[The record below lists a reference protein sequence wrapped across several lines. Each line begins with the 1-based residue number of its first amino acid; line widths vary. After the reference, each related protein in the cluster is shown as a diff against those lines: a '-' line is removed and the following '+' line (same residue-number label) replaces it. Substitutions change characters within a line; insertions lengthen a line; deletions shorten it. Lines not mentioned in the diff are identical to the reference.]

1 MQFVLEVRDLRVDY
15 VSDGLPSARVLR
27 GITLNVA
34 EHEGLGILGE
44 SGCGKTTFALALLRL
59 LPDSA
64 TVREGSICLMG
75 RDLLQFT
82 EREMEKLRGAQL
94 SIVFQDPSSALHP
107 VRRVGVQLIDV
118 IGAHRPDLS
127 REQRRELSEATLKE
141 VGLADTER
149 IFSSYPHELSGG
161 QRQRVVIAQALVCR
175 PGLLVADEPTSSLDA
190 TVQAEILALL
200 NRLRRERRLSL
211 IFISHN
217 PAVISE
223 VADRVVVLYAGQIV
237 EEGSAREVL
246 ASPLHP
252 FTQALL
258 SCLGTDKGLN
268 KVSRATPLPGAPPD
282 PAKTP
287 LGCAFAPRCKDR
299 MAECERQMPAEVC
312 AQPGRHVRC
321 FKYGG

>member
-1 MQFVLEVRDLRVDY
+1 MQFLLEVRDLRVDY
-15 VSDGLPSARVLR
+15 VSDGLPPAWVLR
-27 GITLNVA
+27 GITLTVA
-34 EHEGLGILGE
+34 EGECLGILGE
-44 SGCGKTTFALALLRL
+44 SGCGKTTLALALLGL

-64 TVREGSICLMG
+64 ALREGSICLRG
-75 RDLLQFT
+75 RDLLRFT
-82 EREMEKLRGAQL
+82 EREIEKLRGEEL

-107 VRRVGVQLIDV
+107 VRRVGAQLTDV
-118 IGAHRPDLS
+118 IYAHRPGLS
-127 REQRRELSEATLKE
+127 GGQRRELGEATLKE

-149 IFSSYPHELSGG
+149 IFFSYPHELSGG

-175 PGLLVADEPTSSLDA
+175 PALLIADEPTSSLDT

-223 VADRVVVLYAGQIV
+223 VADRVVVIYAGQIV

-246 ASPLHP
+246 VSPLHP

-258 SCLGTDKGLN
+258 SCLPTDKGGSQVFPAAALLGT
-268 KVSRATPLPGAPPD
+268 APD
-282 PAKTP
+282 PVETP

-299 MAECERQMPAEVC
+299 MAECELRMPAEVC
-312 AQPGRHVRC
+312 AQPGRQVRC